1 VSVAPVQHDSVHVLM
16 GQVLAKLPAIGKD
29 DQAPANMGGYNFR
42 GIEAITAA
50 LKPLL
55 GRVGVFVVPETI
67 DRVESTRMVGKDL
80 DRTMYVVD
88 VHVRFTFYGP
98 GGDNLIA
105 SAWGQGTD
113 MGDKATQKAYTSAF
127 KSMLAVAFCIAD
139 SATDSERHDVPETQT
154 EPLGVENETV
164 ASEEDR
170 EAIKARI
177 AALPD
182 EQKANLRQQWWLNHS
197 LRPYK
202 PDELPAVLVADV
214 ELLLKDAEQ
223 KGDDRGAEDD
233 GDQSGTTDRAVEKSP
248 PGSSAAAFTPGFSG
262 ESF

>member
-1 VSVAPVQHDSVHVLM
+1 MSETIHQLM
-16 GQVLAKLPAIGKD
+16 GQVLDELPPIGKD
-29 DQAPANMGGYNFR
+29 DTAPANMGGYNFR
-42 GIEAITAA
+42 GIESITAH

-55 GRVGVFVVPETI
+55 GKVGVFVVPET
-67 DRVESTRMVGKDL
+67 L
-80 DRTMYVVD
+80 DRTDSTRTVGRDRTMFVVD

-98 GGDNLIA
+98 AGDSLSA

-154 EPLGVENETV
+154 EPLGVEDETP
-164 ASEEDR
+164 AAEEDR
-170 EAIKARI
+170 EWIKSRI

-182 EQKANLRQQWWLNHS
+182 GQKAELRDQWWASLS

-202 PDELPAVLVADV
+202 PDQLPAVLVDDV
-214 ELLLKDAEQ
+214 AALLKDAEER
-223 KGDDRGAEDD
+223 GEPTGAEDD
-233 GDQSGTTDRAVEKSP
+233 GDQSGTRGEGGN
-248 PGSSAAAFTPGFSG
+248 GSSSPALTPGFSG
-262 ESF
+262 DPL